1 MSVRKPAVAGTFY
14 AATRSGVLAQLEWCY
29 RHRLGPGDVPE
40 VNPAGPREIVALV
53 APHAGYMA
61 SGPVA
66 AHAYHALAL
75 DGAVE
80 TAVIVG
86 PNHTGYGSPVS
97 VWVAGSW
104 TTPIGEARVDEA
116 RARQLL
122 GGVIRADE
130 SAHVYEHSVEVQ
142 IPWLQHL
149 YGDAVRIIPVA
160 MMAQD
165 AHTALAVGDALSRL
179 EGNVLLIASTD
190 LTHYES
196 QASAG
201 RKDSGVVE
209 AIRALD
215 IDGMYRILADEDC
228 SMCGY
233 GPVAAVMHAAVLRG
247 ATRAELLKYATS
259 GDTTG
264 DVSRVVGY
272 ASLALRK
279 PAQPEAEG
287 GKRGVA
293 DL

>member
-14 AATRSGVLAQLEWCY
+14 AATRSGVLAQLEWSY

-40 VNPAGPREIVALV
+40 VDRSGPREIVALV

-66 AHAYHALAL
+66 AHAYYALAH
-75 DGAVE
+75 DGGVD

-97 VWVAGSW
+97 VWVSGSW
-104 TTPIGEARVDEA
+104 STPIGEARVDEP

-149 YGDAVRIIPVA
+149 YGDAVKVIPVA

-165 AHTALAVGDALSRL
+165 AHSAQAVGEALAKL

-190 LTHYES
+190 LTHYEP
-196 QASAG
+196 QATAG

-209 AIRALD
+209 AIQALD
-215 IDGMYRILADEDC
+215 VDAMYRTLADEDC

-233 GPVAAVMHAAVLRG
+233 GPVAAIVHAAIRRG

-264 DVSRVVGY
+264 DMSRVGGY
-272 ASLALRK
+272 ASLALRR
-279 PAQPEAEG
+279 PATAAAG
-287 GKRGVA
+287 G
-293 DL
+293 